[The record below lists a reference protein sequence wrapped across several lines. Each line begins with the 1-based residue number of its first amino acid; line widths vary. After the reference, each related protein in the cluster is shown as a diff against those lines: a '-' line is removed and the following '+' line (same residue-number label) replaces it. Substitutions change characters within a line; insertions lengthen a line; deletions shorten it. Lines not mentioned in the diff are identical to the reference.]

1 MANKTLQLKIGN
13 TTYRSSVD
21 NTLTNE
27 DLNNV
32 KLPGLYN
39 AGGSN
44 SVTNKPSGV
53 DHFGLLVIHRA
64 SGAYYIQ
71 IIYNDSKSF
80 RRFCVNGTW
89 GNWTEDKLTDTT
101 YTSLKNPCALTLKI
115 NSGGGTAYDGS
126 SPITYD
132 ITKTALGMNKV
143 DNTAD
148 VDKSVKHAK
157 TADTATTATTLGSA
171 TIGSDSCGVYWHN
184 GKPVKMNATVGN
196 QTTPIYFLNGTATA
210 CSLTKASVGLSVVD
224 NTMDAKKEVATAL
237 AVRSSGTVAAN
248 TSTTS
253 YSSGL
258 RFHAAHNNGYPA
270 NYGNCITLT
279 GSGDGELF
287 CGWSGEENSSNH
299 KTSAAR
305 LYYRNKRDTGTAVWS
320 DWSTIAFTSDIP
332 SSIAWGSVTEKPSTF
347 PPASHSH
354 SYLPLSGGNLSGDIS
369 FAAIGDTGKS
379 AGLSWSGSTD
389 GAGIYYQV
397 TAADQGNLVLNLTD
411 DDNCYL
417 RIAKNGSF
425 TAYVTPNGAA
435 YFSSVYN
442 AVYND
447 YAEFFPRGEAT
458 EPGDIVALDL
468 TSDHESYIKATAT
481 SKIVAGV
488 HSDEYAMLIGG
499 DKVDDGSY
507 VEKNLEKY
515 IPVSLCGRVYC
526 KCVGKI
532 HRGDTIVVS
541 DIPGVGRAKLPNDY
555 VENTQIVGY
564 AVDEDMNEEIRRVRI
579 RVKG

>member
-32 KLPGLYN
+32 TLPGLYN
-39 AGGSN
+39 AGGGN
-44 SVTNKPSGV
+44 SVTNKPSGIN
-53 DHFGLLVIHRA
+53 HFGLLVIHRA
-64 SGAYYIQ
+64 SGSYYIQ
-71 IIYNDSKSF
+71 IIYNDSKSY

-115 NSGGGTAYDGS
+115 NSASGATYDGS

-132 ITKTALGMNKV
+132 VTKTALGLNKV

-148 VDKSVKHAK
+148 VDKTVKAAAK
-157 TADTATTATTLGSA
+157 LQTYKADSTTETYG
-171 TIGSDSCGVYWHN
+171 DSYPFYAQW
-184 GKPVKMNATVGN
+184 
-196 QTTPIYFLNGTATA
+196 Q
-210 CSLTKASVGLSVVD
+210 SD
-224 NTMDAKKEVATAL
+224 NTLKLICT
-237 AVRSSGTVAAN
+237 
-248 TSTTS
+248 
-253 YSSGL
+253 
-258 RFHAAHNNGYPA
+258 GY
-270 NYGNCITLT
+270 
-279 GSGDGELF
+279 
-287 CGWSGEENSSNH
+287 
-299 KTSAAR
+299 KTRVDIADSA
-305 LYYRNKRDTGTAVWS
+305 
-320 DWSTIAFTSDIP
+320 
-332 SSIAWGSVTEKPSTF
+332 
-347 PPASHSH
+347 
-354 SYLPLSGGNLSGDIS
+354 LPLSGGTLSGQVN
-369 FAAIGDTGKS
+369 FG
-379 AGLSWSGSTD
+379 SGSYYVKSD
-389 GAGIYYQV
+389 GSANFRTV
-397 TAADQGNLVLNLTD
+397 TG
-411 DDNCYL
+411 
-417 RIAKNGSF
+417 
-425 TAYVTPNGAA
+425 
-435 YFSSVYN
+435 

-468 TSDHESYIKATAT
+468 SSDHESYIKATAT

-499 DKVDDGSY
+499 DKVDDGNY
-507 VEKNLEKY
+507 VEKNIEKY
-515 IPVSLCGRVYC
+515 IPVSLCGRVFC

-564 AVDEDMNEEIRRVRI
+564 AVDEDMNEEIRRIRI